1 MGIGEVIMEKFNQ
14 LKLILEKTL
23 EGTTAVYNRLRGGYN
38 ENRFA
43 YHVNGGKYID
53 EDHKNE
59 TESFHKTLEKVI
71 PGEAKIQDDR
81 ARAQAHAFK
90 EHSKAKGYSSVHSV
104 HLTAKPG
111 AIQKATGL
119 NISQQENPS
128 DVIVKFKKAPA
139 GAAHKSLG
147 ISLKSSS
154 KSKIG
159 FHNGGAGTIGKQL
172 GLNLEG
178 IAKEHHDKFAAEH
191 GLPAAANKR
200 KEAIKGDKSL
210 YAKANKAAS
219 VLHTSIRDELHKKY
233 SSMSQEHLKEHFTN
247 TFLKAKNNE
256 DALPYV
262 KVHGQGGG
270 QKEAK
275 AHVEET
281 HDNPVYHMIK
291 NAKTVTVEKAG
302 DSYLH
307 VKADG
312 KKAFGVQIKHNSTPM
327 ATSLKI
333 NGQP

>member
-1 MGIGEVIMEKFNQ
+1 MGSYESV
-14 LKLILEKTL
+14 KLLLEKTL

-53 EDHKNE
+53 NDHKTE
-59 TESFHKTLEKVI
+59 TEHFHQTLEKVL

-81 ARAQAHAFK
+81 ARTQAHAFTQHA
-90 EHSKAKGYSSVHSV
+90 ERKGYTGVHSV

-111 AIQKATGL
+111 AIHKATGL
-119 NISQQENPS
+119 NITQQENPS
-128 DVIVKFKKAPA
+128 DVIVKFKKAPE
-139 GAAHKSLG
+139 GSGHKALG
-147 ISLKSSS
+147 VSLKSSS
-154 KSKIG
+154 KAKIG

-172 GLNLEG
+172 GVNLEG
-178 IAKEHHDKFAAEH
+178 IAKMHHDKFAAENK
-191 GLPAAANKR
+191 LPASAVKR
-200 KEAIKGDKSL
+200 KEAIKGDKQL

-219 VLHTSIRDELHKKY
+219 VLHTALRDELHKKY
-233 SSMSQEHLKEHFTN
+233 SSMSHASLKEHFTN
-247 TFLKAKNNE
+247 TFLKAKNNQE
-256 DALPYV
+256 ALPYV

-270 QKEAK
+270 TKEAK

-291 NAKTVTVEKAG
+291 RAKKITVEKAG
-302 DSYLH
+302 DSYIH

-327 ATSLKI
+327 ATSLKV